1 MIGIGDRVRLTDGLP
16 LRAGEPLKRHTTL
29 KVGGLADW
37 YLRVNAAA
45 SEAPLIRALV
55 WAHAEGV
62 PVTVIGGGSNLLVA
76 DAGVRGLVVKVLAP
90 PAPLTVDEGDGDAPI
105 VTAHAGT
112 MISGFAEACGARG
125 FAGLEWAV
133 GLPGTL
139 GGAVANNAGAHGSDM
154 AANFLDA
161 TLVTPEGVRRT
172 VNADAMRFRYR
183 HTALKDGALAGVL
196 TTVRVRLGRGDA
208 RALAAKATEYHEWRK
223 VAQPRVASAGS
234 MFQNPPGDAAGRL
247 IEACGLKGVRIG
259 GAVISP
265 VHANFFTNP
274 DGNATA
280 ADVLALGELCRA
292 RVREQFGIG
301 LQYEVQRL
309 GDWANPID
317 GADGADSDTVDE
329 SSEREA
335 TQ

>member
-1 MIGIGDRVRLTDGLP
+1 MIGIGDEVRLTDGLP

-45 SEAPLIRALV
+45 SEAPLIRALT

-76 DAGVRGLVVKVLAP
+76 DTGVRGLVIKVLAP
-90 PAPLTVDEGDGDAPI
+90 PAPLDVDEGNPDAPI
-105 VTAHAGT
+105 VSAHAGT
-112 MISGFAEACGARG
+112 MISGFAEACGVRG

-161 TLVTPEGVRRT
+161 TLITDEGIRRT
-172 VNADAMRFRYR
+172 VTADEMHFRYR

-208 RALAAKATEYHEWRK
+208 QALAAKAVEYHEWRR
-223 VAQPRVASAGS
+223 VAQPRAASAGS

-247 IEACGLKGVRIG
+247 IEACGLKGTCIG
-259 GAVISP
+259 GAVVSP

-274 DGNATA
+274 DGRATA
-280 ADVLALGELCRA
+280 AAVYALGELCRA
-292 RVREQFGIG
+292 RVRAQFGIS

-309 GDWANPID
+309 GDWGD
-317 GADGADSDTVDE
+317 GADGYRGNDAN
-329 SSEREA
+329 EREGA
-335 TQ
+335 Q

>member
-16 LRAGEPLKRHTTL
+16 LRAGESLKRHTTL

-37 YLRVNAAA
+37 YLRVSAAD
-45 SEAPLIRALV
+45 EAPLVRALT

-76 DAGVRGLVVKVLAP
+76 DTGVRGLVVKVLAP
-90 PAPLTVDEGDGDAPI
+90 PAPLDVDESDPDAPI

-112 MISGFAEACGARG
+112 MISGLAEACGARG

-154 AANFLDA
+154 ATNFLDA
-161 TLVTPEGVRRT
+161 ILVTAAGVRRT
-172 VNADAMRFRYR
+172 VTANDMRFRYR

-208 RALAAKATEYHEWRK
+208 SALAAKAMEYHEWRK

-247 IEACGLKGVRIG
+247 IEACGLKGTRIG

-274 DGNATA
+274 NGVATA
-280 ADVLALGELCRA
+280 ADVNTLGELCRE
-292 RVREQFGIG
+292 RVRDRFDIS

-309 GDWANPID
+309 GDWGD
-317 GADGADSDTVDE
+317 QTDGADSDEAKE
-329 SSEREA
+329 SREREGM
-335 TQ
+335 Q

>member
-16 LRAGEPLKRHTTL
+16 LRVGEPLKRHTTL

-45 SEAPLIRALV
+45 SEAPLIRALA

-90 PAPLTVDEGDGDAPI
+90 PAPLDVDESDSNAPI

-112 MISGFAEACGARG
+112 MISGFAEECGRQG
-125 FAGLEWAV
+125 LAGLEWAV

-161 TLVTPEGVRRT
+161 TLVIPEGMRRIVT
-172 VNADAMRFRYR
+172 ADDMRFQYR

-208 RALAAKATEYHEWRK
+208 AALAAKAAEYHEWRK
-223 VAQPRVASAGS
+223 VAQPRAASAGS
-234 MFQNPPGDAAGRL
+234 MFQNPSGDAAGRL
-247 IEACGLKGVRIG
+247 IEACDLKGTRIG
-259 GAVISP
+259 GAVIST

-274 DGNATA
+274 DGTATA
-280 ADVLALGELCRA
+280 ADVRALGELCRV

-309 GDWANPID
+309 GDWGDWGDQMAW
-317 GADGADSDTVDE
+317 ADSDQGNE
-329 SSEREA
+329 SSEREG
-335 TQ
+335 TR